1 LGKNKKIV
9 LLVCFAKWCT
19 FLAVFIW
26 GKKDDCLLV
35 CFEKNGKLF
44 FVFIFHK
51 QARPACVGLKTAEN
65 GRAKILQ

>member
-1 LGKNKKIV
+1 MVHIPRRIHLGKKHN
-9 LLVCFAKWCT
+9 
-19 FLAVFIW
+19 
-26 GKKDDCLLV
+26 CLLV